1 MRSIVPACHEYQA
14 EHLFADLAAFFA
26 CDRRVKEGEG
36 SQTGTFEVDGE
47 TWQVKLY
54 YQDSGI
60 VTPSG
65 DELPTGTEWRLD
77 EVREF
82 RLAVERA
89 SDEDPTGEQSFN
101 AHLRPRWKGME
112 VENDHGD
119 TFELDLPPLPG
130 DEAIS
135 VRINGSNIDFERYGE
150 LLRRG
155 FDAVGVGARY
165 FRDPLPLSTVTDAEV
180 YVRLSKDVS
189 GPVHARDGAIAEMG
203 HLLENDRQGYRKVVQ
218 NDDDNHGQNLPG
230 FYHTVTL
237 GSRRVREAFP
247 SHATPKEVKHYYAK
261 EARERDESD
270 PLAHPKVG
278 ASYQVSQW
286 DGSVR
291 LTEGGVE
298 RADGEAVTM
307 TEMRDE
313 LETTLRSVL
322 ADAGLD
328 LAPSGG
334 EPPEEREQGDR
345 VGPYVVDAYFRAEVS
360 DGWDEPISLD
370 LTHIRQEQES
380 VVVRHLSDGLSP
392 VQWESLDTLVSDGGE
407 VAPADIA
414 EENDRHVGSVRRALR
429 EMSDLVERERARVSL
444 ASEYV
449 AEMVHDAVKEAR
461 ESYERAA
468 ETTAKAVEA
477 AERGLDETMSAF
489 VAWAARHGVD
499 VDGAK
504 DARMTLRYGEKPS
517 NKELVRAL
525 RAGLRVWTDA
535 GLPAEDYRMARVE
548 FAGEGG
554 SAKVW
559 RYLADSNV
567 S

>member
-1 MRSIVPACHEYQA
+1 VRSITPACHEYQA

-26 CDRRVKEGEG
+26 CDRRVKEGDG
-36 SQTGTFEVDGE
+36 SQMATFAVDGE
-47 TWQVKLY
+47 TWEAKLY

-60 VTPSG
+60 VCPTG

-89 SDEDPTGEQSFN
+89 GDEDPTGEQSFN
-101 AHLRPRWKGME
+101 AHLRPRWEGME

-130 DEAIS
+130 DEAVSI
-135 VRINGSNIDFERYGE
+135 RINGSNIDFGRYGE

-165 FRDPLPLSTVTDAEV
+165 FRDPLPHSTVTDAEV
-180 YVRLSKDVS
+180 YVRLDKDVS

-203 HLLENDRQGYRKVVQ
+203 HLLENDREGYRKVVQ
-218 NDDDNHGQNLPG
+218 DDDDDHGRNLPG
-230 FYHTVTL
+230 YYHTVTL
-237 GSRRVREAFP
+237 GPRRVREAFP

-261 EARERDESD
+261 EAKDRDEDD
-270 PLAHPKVG
+270 PLAHPKLG
-278 ASYQVSQW
+278 ASYQVSRW

-298 RADGEAVTM
+298 RADGPAVTM
-307 TEMRDE
+307 TEMREE

-322 ADAGLD
+322 ADAGID

-334 EPPEEREQGDR
+334 DAPEASDMGDR
-345 VGPYVVDAYFRAEVS
+345 VGPYVVDAYFSAAVS
-360 DGWDEPISLD
+360 EGWDEPISLD

-380 VVVRHLSDGLSP
+380 IVVRHLADGGLSP

-407 VAPADIA
+407 IAPADIA

-429 EMSDLVERERARVSL
+429 KMDDLVERERARVSL

-461 ESYERAA
+461 ESRQRMV

-477 AERGLDETMSAF
+477 AERGMGETMSAF
-489 VAWAARHGVD
+489 VAWAAKHGVD
-499 VDGAK
+499 VNGARE
-504 DARMTLRYGEKPS
+504 ARLTLRFGENES
-517 NKELVRAL
+517 FRETRRSL
-525 RAGLRVWTDA
+525 REGFRVWRDA
-535 GLPAEDYRMARVE
+535 GLPAEDYREARVE
-548 FAGEGG
+548 FADGG
-554 SAKVW
+554 HAVAW
-559 RYLADSNV
+559 RYL
-567 S
+567 

>member
-1 MRSIVPACHEYQA
+1 VRSVTPACHEYQA

-26 CDRRVKEGEG
+26 CDRRVKEGDG
-36 SQTGTFEVDGE
+36 SQTATFTVDGE
-47 TWQVKLY
+47 TWEAKLY

-60 VTPSG
+60 VCPSG

-101 AHLRPRWKGME
+101 AHLRPRWEGME

-130 DEAIS
+130 DEAVSI
-135 VRINGSNIDFERYGE
+135 RINGSNIDFGRYGE

-165 FRDPLPLSTVTDAEV
+165 FRDPLPMSTVTDAEV
-180 YVRLSKDVS
+180 YVRLDKDVS

-203 HLLENDRQGYRKVVQ
+203 HLLENDREGYRKVVQ
-218 NDDDNHGQNLPG
+218 DDDDDHGQNLPG
-230 FYHTVTL
+230 YYHTVTL
-237 GSRRVREAFP
+237 GPRRVREAFP

-261 EARERDESD
+261 EAKDRDEDD

-278 ASYQVSQW
+278 ASYQVNRW

-298 RADGEAVTM
+298 RADGPAVTM
-307 TEMRDE
+307 TEMREE
-313 LETTLRSVL
+313 LETTLRAVL
-322 ADAGLD
+322 ADAGID
-328 LAPSGG
+328 LAPSSG
-334 EPPEEREQGDR
+334 PPLRERDQGDR

-360 DGWDEPISLD
+360 DGWDEPISLN
-370 LTHIRQEQES
+370 LTHVRSEQES

-407 VAPADIA
+407 VSPADIA
-414 EENDRHVGSVRRALR
+414 DENGRHVGSVRRALR
-429 EMSDLVERERARVSL
+429 KMDDLVERERARVSL
-444 ASEYV
+444 SSEYV
-449 AEMVHDAVKEAR
+449 AEMVHDAVQEAR

-477 AERGLDETMSAF
+477 AERGMGETMSAF
-489 VAWAARHGVD
+489 IAWAAKHDVD
-499 VDGAK
+499 VN
-504 DARMTLRYGEKPS
+504 DARGARLTLRYGEMPGM
-517 NKELVRAL
+517 EQLVRDL
-525 RAGLRVWTDA
+525 RSGFRVWKDA
-535 GLPAEDYRMARVE
+535 GLPADQYREARVE
-548 FAGEGG
+548 FADGG
-554 SAKVW
+554 HATVW
-559 RYLADSNV
+559 RYL
-567 S
+567 